1 MILGRGTAQTD
12 ETIIAEFCQFLE
24 QVGQIRGAERIKDL
38 KRVPVLL
45 RSRIEK
51 PIVQWRDEEIL
62 AAYVG
67 KTKSTEYRYSVFVS
81 FLFYRGYHRPGM
93 HLLMSLPLWLH
104 KQWRLAVAPY
114 QKRLEQVTT
123 ELGYFVA
130 WQKGGG
136 YVLELFLGLLVFT
149 GKTLE
154 ELTRV
159 DFEAFRA
166 EYLAWYE
173 QNGQS
178 KKDSPDPRLF
188 RLERYLVHWG
198 IFPEFKREA
207 PQEERLSYLQHEII
221 RQAILAYLHWCEV
234 KLKRKTVDRLRSALR
249 TFFLWLQEHFQEV
262 DRLDAVSRSIAQR
275 YAQYLAEQVATGQ
288 MSKQYHADL
297 YSSIH
302 RFFDFVLDEHLET
315 APARNPFSPRDI
327 PRRPEMIPRY
337 ISDQELRKILAYCEH
352 EATLFERTLII
363 TLLHTGIRS
372 VEFTRLKASD
382 IVQIGGV
389 WKLHI
394 HEGKGL
400 KDRLIPLT
408 PQCLAALQ
416 AWQEQ
421 GWERINDA
429 LFTRHGRAL
438 QSNGR
443 VQATLQQISR
453 KLAIPAL
460 TAHRFRHT
468 FAVALLNYGLRETA
482 LQKLMG
488 HATLGMTL
496 EYARILDETVE
507 KAFSEA
513 VEQMQDGVHSWV
525 PNFFVQEEYTLFV
538 EGDAVSWIRL
548 PMGYCRRNPKL
559 HCESDVKCLLC
570 DRFAVG
576 REDLPRLQQMYERF
590 MKLGLKVKADVVAAQ
605 IQRLELPSGDGPQGF
620 IPMQAISTAKK
631 R

>member
-1 MILGRGTAQTD
+1 
-12 ETIIAEFCQFLE
+12 
-24 QVGQIRGAERIKDL
+24 
-38 KRVPVLL
+38 
-45 RSRIEK
+45 
-51 PIVQWRDEEIL
+51 
-62 AAYVG
+62 
-67 KTKSTEYRYSVFVS
+67 
-81 FLFYRGYHRPGM
+81 
-93 HLLMSLPLWLH
+93 MSLPLWLH
-104 KQWRLAVAPY
+104 RQWRLAVAPY

-123 ELGYFVA
+123 ELGYFVP
-130 WQKGGG
+130 WRKGGG

-166 EYLAWYE
+166 EYLAWYA
-173 QNGQS
+173 QNGQG

-198 IFPEFKREA
+198 IFPEFKRVA

-221 RQAILAYLHWCEV
+221 RQDILAYLRWCEV
-234 KLKRKTVDRLRSALR
+234 KLNRKTVDRLRSALR
-249 TFFLWLQEHFQEV
+249 AFFLWLQEHFPEA

-275 YAQYLAEQVATGQ
+275 YAQYLAEQVATGH

-297 YSSIH
+297 YSSMH

-337 ISDQELRKILAYCEH
+337 ISDQELRKILAYCER
-352 EATLFERTLII
+352 EATLFERTLVL

-372 VEFTRLKASD
+372 LEFTRLKTTD
-382 IVQIGGV
+382 IVQIGGI

-416 AWQEQ
+416 SWQEQ

-438 QSNGR
+438 QTNGR

-468 FAVALLNYGLRETA
+468 FAEALLNYGLRETA

-496 EYARILDETVE
+496 EYARILDKTVE

-513 VEQMQDGVHSWV
+513 VEQMQDGAHSWV
-525 PNFFVQEEYTLFV
+525 PNFFAQEEYTLFV

-570 DRFAVG
+570 DRFAIG
-576 REDLPRLQQMYERF
+576 KEDIPRLQQMYERF

-605 IQRLELPSGDGPQGF
+605 IHRLELPSGETPGGF
-620 IPMQAISTAKK
+620 IPATTISVAKK